1 MEMMRHLAR
10 TMRTRS
16 GVAPPISQV
25 AALLNGSV
33 AVRAIQFLLV
43 CSVVG
48 DNAAAVGALDA
59 IELILACGGFQPTPR
74 PMRERSKVIGRR
86 IRDSWQMLRRSES
99 DRARSERICP
109 SRSPPCSTRRHSLT
123 ARFCLHARTRRRLVN
138 AATIRCGRIPAEK
151 WSVSIVKETTAHE
164 IDGRRS
170 A

>member
-1 MEMMRHLAR
+1 MRHLAR

-99 DRARSERICP
+99 NR
-109 SRSPPCSTRRHSLT
+109 
-123 ARFCLHARTRRRLVN
+123 ARTREYAPPSLAAMFHVTTFSHCPFLSARAHPAPPCQRCNNSLWSHSRR
-138 AATIRCGRIPAEK
+138 K
-151 WSVSIVKETTAHE
+151 MVSIHSQGDDCA
-164 IDGRRS
+164 
-170 A
+170 

>member
-1 MEMMRHLAR
+1 V
-10 TMRTRS
+10 T
-16 GVAPPISQV
+16 PPISQV
-25 AALLNGSV
+25 VAPLNGSG

-48 DNAAAVGALDA
+48 NNAAAVGALDA
-59 IELILACGGFQPTPR
+59 IELILACDGFQPTPG

-86 IRDSWQMLRRSES
+86 IRDGSQVLRRSES
-99 DRARSERICP
+99 NR
-109 SRSPPCSTRRHSLT
+109 
-123 ARFCLHARTRRRLVN
+123 ARTREYPVLGLREVPRGDSLFTACFCLRDRTWRRLVN

-151 WSVSIVKETTAHE
+151 WSVSIVKETTARE

>member
-1 MEMMRHLAR
+1 MMRHLAR

-99 DRARSERICP
+99 NR
-109 SRSPPCSTRRHSLT
+109 
-123 ARFCLHARTRRRLVN
+123 ARTREYAPLARRHVPRGDILSLPASVCTRAPG
-138 AATIRCGRIPAEK
+138 AALSTLQQFAVVAFPPKNGQYP
-151 WSVSIVKETTAHE
+151 
-164 IDGRRS
+164 
-170 A
+170 